1 MTKEK
6 EKIFEIIDILDRI
19 RLQQEFY
26 KKLWP
31 KAEWIDGSCSF
42 CGKEAITKWTETGGK
57 MIYTNFCPNCGSDM
71 RGKWNDKRRSD

>member
-6 EKIFEIIDILDRI
+6 EKIFEIINILDRI

-31 KAEWIDGSCSF
+31 KAEWIDGFCSF
-42 CGKEAITKWTETGGK
+42 CGKEAITKWTETGGEVV
-57 MIYTNFCPNCGSDM
+57 YTNFCPNCGSDM
-71 RGKWNDKRRSD
+71 RGKME